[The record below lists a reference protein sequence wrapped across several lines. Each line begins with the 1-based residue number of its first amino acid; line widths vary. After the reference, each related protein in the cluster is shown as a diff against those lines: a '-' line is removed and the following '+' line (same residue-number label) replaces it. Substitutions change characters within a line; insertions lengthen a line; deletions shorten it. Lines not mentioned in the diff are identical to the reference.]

1 MGLQKA
7 IDLLSE
13 LLLLIAGFA
22 LVMMLLHVGADVLG
36 KYVFNQPVPGTIHV
50 VAWYYMVAVAFLP
63 IAYVQIRREHL
74 MVELFTMNLS
84 RTARAWM
91 DIFVALCGAVYSG
104 LLAYLVLLDAMKAT
118 GRREYLDVSLFDLV
132 VWPARWI
139 LPVSFALTALVFLL
153 QLASDLRLV
162 GRGNRNRA
170 SR

>member
-1 MGLQKA
+1 MELRKA

-13 LLLLIAGFA
+13 VLLAIAGFA
-22 LVMMLLHVGADVLG
+22 LVMMLLHVGADVAG
-36 KYVFNQPVPGTIHV
+36 KYLFNRPVPGTIHV

-84 RTARAWM
+84 ATARAWI
-91 DIFVALCGAVYSG
+91 DLFVASCGALYSG

-118 GRREYLDVSLFDLV
+118 ARREYLDVSLFDLV

-153 QLASDLRLV
+153 QVVSDLRDV
-162 GRGNRNRA
+162 GQGWRDRT